1 MIEPS
6 GAAPPGTEP
15 SEAEP
20 PPAEPPSAEPSAD
33 PPGEP
38 PSAEPSADP
47 SGEPPSAEPPAAEP
61 PSAGAS
67 SRGEPAPWR
76 VEGFTEVRELGA
88 GAQGRVVLAR
98 HAAAGAPVA
107 IKYLVRRDGDD
118 AAIERLR
125 AEAVMLG
132 RVDDPHVVR
141 LYRFVSAARG
151 AALVMEAVDGVSLKR
166 ILAEHGAL
174 EPEAALTVLKGSLRG
189 LAAAHAVG
197 VVHRDY
203 KPANVVV
210 RADGLSKLIDFGIAT
225 AAGDGAGSGTPA
237 YMAPE
242 QWERRPASP
251 ATDVYAA
258 TCVFFECVTGGRPFS
273 GDLAALRAG
282 HLHGAVPADR
292 VPQGLRDLIVR
303 GMAKSPEDRPPGA
316 AAFAAELEAAAAA
329 AYGAG
334 WERRGVRALAGAAVA
349 FAAVFPLAAAGLVPA
364 AAGGAAGGAA
374 AGGAAAG
381 GAAAGG
387 GAGAGAAAGGGLFA
401 ATGAKVAA
409 AVAAAA
415 ALAAG
420 GAGAYTAASGGG
432 TPHSQTDLRVRPVSV
447 VRTTGHPATRVTAS
461 YPQLSGLPAAL
472 QAKINAAVREPA
484 ESWAR
489 TAGHDL
495 SAFTGTADPPT
506 PYTGK
511 VAYEVGLRGP
521 KLFSVRYTYGG
532 TVLTRNTALA
542 RMVTVDLS
550 TGRVVPPRGFF
561 RADALTPAG
570 THAFTRLL
578 IEYGPGGGSLCE
590 DEPPGPDTGDVTPAM
605 IEDGNVALLPTRTG
619 IDFYPPEP
627 ALGYSMACGRAWRA
641 FSVPYRRL
649 GRFIRP
655 EIFRAAGVPVPS
667 PSP

>member
-6 GAAPPGTEP
+6 GAVPSGAEP
-15 SEAEP
+15 SEAAP
-20 PPAEPPSAEPSAD
+20 APAGAPPAEPPTEASAEPAA
-33 PPGEP
+33 EA
-38 PSAEPSADP
+38 PSEAPSEEPS
-47 SGEPPSAEPPAAEP
+47 SAEP
-61 PSAGAS
+61 PSAGPPPAGPLAS
-67 SRGEPAPWR
+67 GEAPPWR

-225 AAGDGAGSGTPA
+225 TAGDGAGSGTPA

-282 HLHGAVPADR
+282 HLHGAVPVDR
-292 VPQGLRDLIVR
+292 VPAGLRDLIVR
-303 GMAKSPEDRPPGA
+303 GMAKSPEERPPGA

-329 AYGAG
+329 AYGPG

-364 AAGGAAGGAA
+364 TAGGAAAGGA

-432 TPHSQTDLRVRPVSV
+432 TPHVRTDLRVRPVSV

-461 YPQLSGLPAAL
+461 YPQLTGLPAAL
-472 QAKINAAVREPA
+472 QAKVNAAVREPA
-484 ESWAR
+484 ETWAR

-511 VAYEVGLRGP
+511 VTYQVGLNGP
-521 KLFSVRYTYGG
+521 KLFSVRYSFSG
-532 TVLTRNTALA
+532 TVLNRNTALA
-542 RMVTVDLS
+542 QMVTVDLT
-550 TGRVVPPRGFF
+550 TGRTVPPAGFF
-561 RADALTPAG
+561 RADALTAAG
-570 THAFTRLL
+570 TRAFTRLL

-590 DEPPGPDTGDVTPAM
+590 DESPDPDGGDVTPAM
-605 IEDGNVALLPTRTG
+605 IKEGRVNAMPTRAG

-627 ALGYSMACGRAWRA
+627 ALGYSMACGRAWRP

-649 GRFIRP
+649 GRFVRP
-655 EIFRAAGVPVPS
+655 EIFRAAGAPVPS
-667 PSP
+667 P